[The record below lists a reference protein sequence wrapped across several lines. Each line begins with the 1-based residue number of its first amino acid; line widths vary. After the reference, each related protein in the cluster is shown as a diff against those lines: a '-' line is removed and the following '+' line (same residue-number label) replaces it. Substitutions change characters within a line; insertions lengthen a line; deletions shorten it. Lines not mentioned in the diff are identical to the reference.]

1 MPRCGRCPD
10 LPAQPASCSDESQ
23 AKEMSMTELP
33 LQISIAEAAAWRAA
47 GKSFQLVDVRE
58 GWEHDTVSVPG
69 DTHIP
74 MGQVPE
80 RTGEIATDRPVVIM
94 CHHGGRSAQ
103 VTRFLRGKGFS
114 NVTNLE
120 GGIDAWARKI
130 DTSLATY

>member
-1 MPRCGRCPD
+1 MS
-10 LPAQPASCSDESQ
+10 PA
-23 AKEMSMTELP
+23 ELP
-33 LQISIAEAAAWRAA
+33 LQISVAEAGAWRAS
-47 GKSFQLVDVRE
+47 GKPFQLLDVRE
-58 GWEHDTVSVPG
+58 GWEHDVVAVPG

-80 RTGEIATDRPVVIM
+80 RTAEIVTDRPVVIM

-120 GGIDAWARKI
+120 GGIDAWAREI